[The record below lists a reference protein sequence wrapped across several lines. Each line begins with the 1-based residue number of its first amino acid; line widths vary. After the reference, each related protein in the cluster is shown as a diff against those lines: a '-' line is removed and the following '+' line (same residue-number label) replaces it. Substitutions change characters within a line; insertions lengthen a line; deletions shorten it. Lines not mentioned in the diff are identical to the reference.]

1 MYETAPSA
9 STRRLPLPPP
19 GMSAPSR
26 GRCPPMTTDPMARL
40 ELAAHRHA
48 EAAQAL
54 AAARDDLVVEIAA
67 ALRAV
72 REDVQLTVQTETDI
86 ARLTGWEVA
95 ELRRLVQEADLVGMG
110 PV

>member
-1 MYETAPSA
+1 
-9 STRRLPLPPP
+9 
-19 GMSAPSR
+19 
-26 GRCPPMTTDPMARL
+26 MTTDPMARL